1 MITQI
6 RVIFRNKVID
16 LSVVVSTKTKDVNF
30 CMKKPTFLF
39 NLICWFLI
47 NGFMYIKKNNNI
59 ICMFAQFLKV
69 RSHFLKLKI
78 MRLDNFVYIILYS
91 SQNSTNSAYSFSFL
105 EASSTFSNIK
115 NVAFIFLIVKSNA
128 VEFEFFI

>member
-1 MITQI
+1 
-6 RVIFRNKVID
+6 
-16 LSVVVSTKTKDVNF
+16 
-30 CMKKPTFLF
+30 
-39 NLICWFLI
+39 
-47 NGFMYIKKNNNI
+47 
-59 ICMFAQFLKV
+59 MFAQFLKV

-78 MRLDNFVYIILYS
+78 IRLDNFVYIILYS
-91 SQNSTNSAYSFSFL
+91 SQNSTNSAYSFSLL